1 MKFLASL
8 ALLASSIS
16 ATPLIPR
23 QTSKSFHLKTS
34 QAAQDQHNNLYVY
47 GYHTGAGLN
56 DAVLSANA
64 GDASKAFLNNTNV
77 QFDLDTPFPWGFNM
91 VGASN
96 YGGEFLHLFF
106 FFFCVCFF
114 QGMNGN

>member
-8 ALLASSIS
+8 ALLASAVS

-23 QTSKSFHLKTS
+23 QTSKSFHLKTT
-34 QAAQDQHNNLYVY
+34 QAGQDQHNNLYVC

-64 GDASKAFLNNTNV
+64 GDASKAFLNGTNV

-96 YGGEFLHLFF
+96 YGGEFLSIFL
-106 FFFCVCFF
+106 CF
-114 QGMNGN
+114 